1 VIIYPLKSNLARPR
15 DSILRLF
22 TEALAKSRLR
32 LRTNDVLAV
41 SSKIIAVSEN
51 SVRSLDSVLARRKAR
66 GLAKRF
72 SLDPSFTQIVLDE
85 ADSVI
90 GGVRGALL
98 TIKDGDAIPNAGV
111 DRKNAP
117 RGSVVLWPSNP
128 DKNALML
135 RQQIKLRFGKNI
147 GIVIVDSRVA
157 PLRLGTIGFAIGSA
171 GFHPIRD
178 LRGASDLSGRRLEIT
193 FRAVAD
199 GLAAAAQLVMGEAA
213 ERVPFALIRDTG
225 VRLNSKAGIEE
236 ARLSWDECLYMSQV
250 PPSRHA

>member
-1 VIIYPLKSNLARPR
+1 MIIYPLKSNLVRPG

-22 TEALAKSRLR
+22 TEALVNSRLR

-41 SSKIIAVSEN
+41 SSKIIALSEN
-51 SVRSLDSVLARRKAR
+51 RVRSLDSVRATEKAR

-72 SLDPSFTQIVLDE
+72 SLNPSFTQLVLSE

-98 TIKDGDAIPNAGV
+98 TIKGGDAVPNAGI

-117 RGSVVLWPSNP
+117 RGSVVLWPRNP
-128 DKNALML
+128 DKNALRL
-135 RQQIKLRFGKNI
+135 RQQVKLRFGKNI
-147 GIVIVDSRVA
+147 GVVIVDSRVA

-171 GFHPIRD
+171 GFHPTRD
-178 LRGASDLSGRRLEIT
+178 QRGASDLSGRRLEIT

-199 GLAAAAQLVMGEAA
+199 GLAAAAQLVMGEAD
-213 ERVPFALIRDTG
+213 ERVPFALIRETG
-225 VRLNSKAGIEE
+225 IRLNSSAGIGETK
-236 ARLSWDECLYMSQV
+236 LSWDECLYMSQIS
-250 PPSRHA
+250 PSRHV